1 MKSERVCGGCTACCK
16 THPVLSIDKPISK
29 WCKDCIIGKGCGIYE
44 KRPSECADFKC
55 QWLFGNYEGK
65 DRPDHTKIVIDSY
78 ILDTIDE
85 KVIALYEVSE
95 GALGRP
101 FAQNITTS
109 ITRQDNIL
117 VLHIH
122 LGAKRAVL
130 YLPPNRILTKEQKR
144 KLAEDSFEV
153 INNI

>member
-1 MKSERVCGGCTACCK
+1 MTSNRTCGGCTACCK

-29 WCKDCIIGKGCGIYE
+29 WCKDCIIGKGCSIYE

-55 QWLFGNYEGK
+55 QWLFGNCEEK
-65 DRPDHTKIVIDSY
+65 DRPDYTKIVIDSY
-78 ILDTIDE
+78 ILDAIGE

-95 GALGRP
+95 GALDRQ

-109 ITRQDNIL
+109 VTRRDNIP
-117 VLHIH
+117 VLHVH
-122 LGAKRAVL
+122 LGAKRVVF
-130 YLPPNRILTKEQKR
+130 YLPPNKVLTNDQKQ

-153 INNI
+153 ISNT